1 MTQPELDQKSSSVNS
16 AKAYMRHVGN
26 GKLKFSEN
34 TLKFYVSKGLLKKKR
49 EFAKQI
55 RFVDVENMTLE
66 SNELAVN
73 SRGVT
78 DRFVVEDKQ
87 FAKLIYKSFNEFVI
101 QKGNDSFE
109 QDQKMDEPLRTSP
122 VPQTSL
128 AEVSAKE
135 KARRNLPQQKST
147 TKSHLAE
154 VYLRNVGKGVLE
166 FSENTLK
173 FYVSKGRLT
182 KKKELAKQIPFIE
195 VENIALD
202 SNELAV
208 TSQGVTQR
216 FVIEDKPFAQLIYQ
230 GFNEFKSQ
238 EGNEPLKQAEKT
250 DEAPIFVQA
259 LTPPRED
266 LGQTLVATLQVVDSL
281 FDSLMCLQGRVD
293 WNHISNYVKRSEE
306 YAKKI
311 VNKKMLETANLDF
324 CLLVSAV
331 ADRDVELLSKEGYRL
346 LESVYESFQRVAPE
360 SVTIKNAVESYYV
373 LNDVAFGLAVGD
385 ADIEN
390 EHALLD
396 TSLADLSK
404 GTGMNVGEI
413 VDSMSRLI
421 RERRKEPY
429 VEEARSAFKE
439 QVLTILVK

>member
-1 MTQPELDQKSSSVNS
+1 M
-16 AKAYMRHVGN
+16 
-26 GKLKFSEN
+26 
-34 TLKFYVSKGLLKKKR
+34 
-49 EFAKQI
+49 
-55 RFVDVENMTLE
+55 
-66 SNELAVN
+66 
-73 SRGVT
+73 
-78 DRFVVEDKQ
+78 
-87 FAKLIYKSFNEFVI
+87 
-101 QKGNDSFE
+101 
-109 QDQKMDEPLRTSP
+109 
-122 VPQTSL
+122 
-128 AEVSAKE
+128 
-135 KARRNLPQQKST
+135 
-147 TKSHLAE
+147 
-154 VYLRNVGKGVLE
+154 E